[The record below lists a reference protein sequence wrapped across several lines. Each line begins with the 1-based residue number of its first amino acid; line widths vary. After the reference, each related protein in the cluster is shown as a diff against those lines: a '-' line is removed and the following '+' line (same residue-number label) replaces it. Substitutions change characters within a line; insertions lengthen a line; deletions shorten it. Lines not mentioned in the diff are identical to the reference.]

1 ANPCEHGGSCHNTP
15 GSFACHCLNGYTGS
29 RCESDLNECLSQ
41 PCHNG
46 ASCLDLLD
54 QFQCLCPVGFEGPQ
68 CQLEVDGCA
77 SSPCRNGGQ
86 CQNSAGTFRCICPQD
101 PCQNGGQCIVK
112 AFAPICLCPLG
123 WGGSRCQQKT
133 TRKGEPCPDLSGGG
147 DCQCLPGK
155 KCPDGRVCTETPS
168 GYLCLCPPGT
178 KGPNCDLY
186 PCSVPTAHCYHGG
199 TCVARPEGVSCLCP
213 PGYVG
218 DQCQGVVD
226 PCFSQPCHPSGAHSC
241 QSNANGF
248 QCFCLPGYTGI
259 LCESLMDSC
268 QPNPCLNGGSCQA
281 VPDSPLEFTCHCP
294 QHNGGVCISH
304 PSGPQCLCSGGFSG
318 PDCRLPPC
326 SSGSCPAPNTTVDC
340 QQVAGDGRCDR
351 ACSSPETRWDGG
363 DCSLGVLDPWENC
376 PRRDLCWM
384 AFRDGQCHRHCDNED
399 CLFDGYD
406 CSQQMQCNPL
416 YERYCRDHFSDGH
429 CDGGCDTALC
439 GWDGGDCWSASTE
452 GPGLGL
458 VVLLPQEGLRQ
469 SLRSLAVALRGAL
482 GLQRDLQGRERI
494 YPYTGKEELGSSS
507 NWTGTEEKAAGETI
521 GRQHS
526 GDTRTKE
533 SVGGTD
539 PQASASHFPGPLVYS
554 VVAGVVAVVLG
565 IFLGVWRVRR
575 PQRREQG
582 LLWLPPGFAP
592 RQGKKRR
599 CRREPVGEDAIGL
612 KPRKSGTEFVEDSD
626 MCSSPHFDGPLSFKD
641 IKDDLESISP
651 QNQGQSTTE
660 KQVQLNMLTS
670 DQEKNSKLKA
680 VKTQGSVCGLTPL
693 MPAAHT
699 PVSKVEESWADTQ
712 EESSGE
718 TPLHLAARYSRADAA
733 RRLLASG
740 ADANTRDQ
748 WGRTP
753 LHSAIA
759 ADALGVFQI
768 LLRHRQTD
776 LDTSAHDGSTPLIL
790 ATRLGVENMV
800 EELVA
805 NRVDIGATDK
815 RVVVMADAQTP
826 LFLAA
831 REGSCKVACLL
842 LQHGAKQNI
851 PDHVGRLARDVA
863 QERLHHDIL
872 SLLDSPR
879 PSPTAGQLP
888 SHRPRPHHHR
898 SAPNPRK
905 LSWQGGHPRLPPVPE
920 NEIPLKVLPPS
931 ALPTSSSEEA
941 VGLPPE

>member
-1 ANPCEHGGSCHNTP
+1 MN
-15 GSFACHCLNGYTGS
+15 
-29 RCESDLNECLSQ
+29 
-41 PCHNG
+41 
-46 ASCLDLLD
+46 
-54 QFQCLCPVGFEGPQ
+54 V
-68 CQLEVDGCA
+68 
-77 SSPCRNGGQ
+77 
-86 CQNSAGTFRCICPQD
+86 
-101 PCQNGGQCIVK
+101 
-112 AFAPICLCPLG
+112 
-123 WGGSRCQQKT
+123 
-133 TRKGEPCPDLSGGG
+133 
-147 DCQCLPGK
+147 
-155 KCPDGRVCTETPS
+155 
-168 GYLCLCPPGT
+168 
-178 KGPNCDLY
+178 
-186 PCSVPTAHCYHGG
+186 
-199 TCVARPEGVSCLCP
+199 
-213 PGYVG
+213 
-218 DQCQGVVD
+218 
-226 PCFSQPCHPSGAHSC
+226 
-241 QSNANGF
+241 
-248 QCFCLPGYTGI
+248 GI
-259 LCESLMDSC
+259 LCESVMDSC
-268 QPNPCLNGGSCQA
+268 QPNPCLNGGSCHA
-281 VPDSPLEFTCHCP
+281 LPDSPLEFTCHCP
-294 QHNGGVCISH
+294 
-304 PSGPQCLCSGGFSG
+304 
-318 PDCRLPPC
+318 
-326 SSGSCPAPNTTVDC
+326 
-340 QQVAGDGRCDR
+340 QVAGDGRCDR

-363 DCSLGVLDPWENC
+363 DCSLRVLDPWENC

-416 YERYCRDHFSDGH
+416 YERYCWDHFSDGY

-469 SLRSLAVALRGAL
+469 FLRSLAVALRGAL
-482 GLQRDLQGRERI
+482 RLQRDLQGRERI

-507 NWTGTEEKAAGETI
+507 NWTGAEEKAAVETI
-521 GRQHS
+521 GCTIFLAMDGNRCLGQCPTS
-526 GDTRTKE
+526 PRSALNFLGALAARGALESLLPNTVVDAWIE
-533 SVGGTD
+533 SVEID
-539 PQASASHFPGPLVYS
+539 PLASAPHFPGPLVYS

-651 QNQGQSTTE
+651 QNQGQSKTE
-660 KQVQLNMLTS
+660 KPVQLNMLTS

-699 PVSKVEESWADTQ
+699 PVSKVEESWADRR

-740 ADANTRDQ
+740 ADANARDQ

-776 LDTSAHDGSTPLIL
+776 LDASAHDGSSPLIL

-815 RVVVMADAQTP
+815 RGKSALHWAAAVNNERAAFVLLRNGANKDAQDNRAQTP

-831 REGSCKVACLL
+831 QEGSCKVACLL

-879 PSPTAGQLP
+879 PSPTASQLL

-898 SAPNPRK
+898 SASNPRK
-905 LSWQGGHPRLPPVPE
+905 LSWQASHPRLPPVPE

-931 ALPTSSSEEA
+931 MLPTSSSEEA